1 MASSAQHVHQQ
12 RLAEAARADEEEILV
27 AGLNLGDEA
36 ALIDIVAVVEAH
48 GLPVL
53 HPVGDAFWCLCSHSL
68 QLCRLEGFPPLSPL
82 RTVRATFT
90 AYGSSYY

>member
-68 QLCRLEGFPPLSPL
+68 QICCKVTKKACKEQRILGRLMKSGLK
-82 RTVRATFT
+82 
-90 AYGSSYY
+90 